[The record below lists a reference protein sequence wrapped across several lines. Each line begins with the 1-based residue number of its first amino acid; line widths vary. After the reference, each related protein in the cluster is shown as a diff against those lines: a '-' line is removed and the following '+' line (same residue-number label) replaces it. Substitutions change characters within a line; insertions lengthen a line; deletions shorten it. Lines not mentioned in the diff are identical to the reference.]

1 MEAKLKYELLDFC
14 NKIYEKN
21 LRKEQT
27 QDCVVPDTLP
37 DIASVL
43 HTAGCLLIRSKDTS
57 PGRVKLEANIPAK
70 VVFLAEDGGVFSME
84 VNVPV
89 FLSAEDEAISQD
101 CSCTA
106 ELKLISL
113 ETRLLNPRKVLLR
126 AEVSGEIACYAPG
139 SLACPVA
146 VEEGEHIHTRSRTRR
161 MGFVSAVS
169 EKTFAITDEQPLP
182 AGMEAGDILCADVE
196 VFADDVKQVHSRM
209 IVKGRIKSSLLLREE
224 DRLVPL
230 ELSTDFSQIME
241 WGGAE
246 ADFAR
251 AWMIPSGIY
260 HYISAGEGEKRLC
273 LEAHLVTQLL
283 CRESRELQLLDDAY
297 SNEYTLE
304 CGFETLSCRE
314 VSHGPILRADHR
326 QLWEIRDM
334 GRYLCCGHSWGSP
347 RSADDRLLLPLS
359 LNCLY
364 LDGEGRPRCEKLET
378 ELEFENRGGEDR
390 RLELCPPELME
401 CSLSSLPGGVELRL
415 TAQARSLAVS
425 EINHRCLKS
434 LEYDES
440 SPEDI
445 SRKPSLTLL
454 KATSGDDLWTLA
466 RENCSTVEAIVE
478 ANRLDESGE
487 NWEKLLLIPK
497 SL

>member
-14 NKIYEKN
+14 NKIYEKT
-21 LRKEQT
+21 LRKEET

-37 DIASVL
+37 DIAFVL
-43 HTAGCLLIRSKDTS
+43 QTGGSLLIRSKDVS

-70 VVFLAEDGGVFSME
+70 VVFLAEDGGVSSME

-106 ELKLISL
+106 ELKLTAL
-113 ETRLLNPRKVLLR
+113 ETRLLNPRKVLVR
-126 AEVSGEIACYAPG
+126 AEVSAEIACYTPG
-139 SLACPVA
+139 SLPCPVD
-146 VEEGEHIHTRSRTRR
+146 VEDREHIHTRSRTRR
-161 MGFVSAVS
+161 VGFVSAVS

-182 AGMEAGDILCADVE
+182 PGMEGGDILCAGVE

-224 DRLVPL
+224 DRLQPL
-230 ELSTDFSQIME
+230 ELSTDFSQIMD
-241 WGGAE
+241 WGGVE
-246 ADFAR
+246 AAFAR
-251 AWMIPSGIY
+251 AWIIPSGIY
-260 HYISAGEGEKRLC
+260 HYISAGEGEKRIC
-273 LEAHLVTQLL
+273 MEAHLVTQLL
-283 CRESRELQLLDDAY
+283 CRESREVQLLDDAY
-297 SNEYTLE
+297 SNEYALKTE
-304 CGFETLSCRE
+304 FEELTHRE
-314 VSHGPILRADHR
+314 VSPGPILRADHR

-334 GRYLCCGHSWGSP
+334 GRCLCCGHSWGSP

-364 LDGEGRPRCEKLET
+364 LDGEGRPRFEKLET
-378 ELEFENRGGEDR
+378 ELSFENRAGDDR
-390 RLELCPPELME
+390 QLELGQIELME
-401 CSLSSLPGGVELRL
+401 CGVSALPGGVELRL

-425 EINHRCLKS
+425 EISHRCLKS

-440 SPEDI
+440 SPEDT

-454 KATSGDDLWTLA
+454 KASSADDLWTLA

-478 ANRLDESGE
+478 ANRLYEAGES
-487 NWEKLLLIPK
+487 WEKLLLIPK